1 MQSAGKCL
9 PPLND
14 CRSADIAVSCGVSAM
29 VTTCPLLQCWDLP
42 YHRPTLLCGK
52 WAKLMQC
59 GLGIF
64 REVCPYS
71 IQPQSSNWLFW
82 NLDLTPEIPE
92 RIRVVSNE
100 STIFFLPTGWVR
112 WSFNTIQHWWG
123 HKWRTVFSS
132 GLHRTRETWTYFSVF
147 THRQHGENLMTVP
160 RLLFF
165 L

>member
-9 PPLND
+9 PPLNY
-14 CRSADIAVSCGVSAM
+14 CSSADIAVSCGVSAI

-42 YHRPTLLCGK
+42 YHCPTPLCGE

-82 NLDLTPEIPE
+82 NWDLTPEIPE
-92 RIRVVSNE
+92 RLNQGAQQWKYNLLFTNSEVE
-100 STIFFLPTGWVR
+100 WGDPSTLSSIGEAISGELCSVLGSKEQETRGHTGHT
-112 WSFNTIQHWWG
+112 S
-123 HKWRTVFSS
+123 VFSPTDS
-132 GLHRTRETWTYFSVF
+132 MVKI
-147 THRQHGENLMTVP
+147 
-160 RLLFF
+160 
-165 L
+165 